1 MDASAIVDLV
11 IDAPRG
17 TGVARHLGDGGEAWA
32 PELLQVEVASALWR
46 LNRAGALADDEAS
59 QAMSDALAAPVEL
72 VSHLLLGQ
80 RAWSLRRGLRITDAY
95 YVALAEHL
103 GAPLLTT
110 DQRLARAAV
119 GISVTTVT

>member
-11 IDAPRG
+11 IDAPAGRA
-17 TGVARHLGDGGEAWA
+17 VARQLRDGGEAWA

-46 LNRAGALADDEAS
+46 LNRAGALADDEAT
-59 QAMSDALAAPVEL
+59 QAMSDALAVPLEL

-80 RAWSLRRGLRITDAY
+80 RAWGLRQGLRISGAY

-110 DQRLARAAV
+110 DQRLARAAR
-119 GISVTTVT
+119 GISVTAVT